1 MNKSV
6 VILALMR
13 AQADGVLDTIH
24 REYALAQ
31 AYANPEQHDEVVQD
45 VGEYVANKRASGKC
59 AKCESNNN
67 CILQKIAADA
77 LDVKTVMSPF
87 GFVRRIAKLDDWVST
102 QFKAGRSKEEIMHDA
117 ELNHMLTE
125 AKITSDILR

>member
-6 VILALMR
+6 VILALLR
-13 AQADGVLDTIH
+13 AKADGVLYIIR

-31 AYANPEQHDEVVQD
+31 AYADPKRHDELVQYI
-45 VGEYVANKRASGKC
+45 GEYVANERAEGKC

-67 CILQKIAADA
+67 CILQKIADDT
-77 LDVKTVMSPF
+77 LDVKTVMSPY

-102 QFKAGRSKEEIMHDA
+102 QFKAGRSKEEIMQDV
-117 ELNHMLTE
+117 ELNRMLTE

>member
-13 AQADGVLDTIH
+13 AKAYGVLDTIN
-24 REYALAQ
+24 REYTLAQ
-31 AYANPEQHDEVVQD
+31 AYADPEQHDELVQYT
-45 VGEYVANKRASGKC
+45 GEYVADERAEGKC

-67 CILQKIAADA
+67 CILQKIADDT

-102 QFKAGRSKEEIMHDA
+102 QFKAGRSKEEIMQDV
-117 ELNHMLTE
+117 ELNRMLAE
-125 AKITSDILR
+125 AKITSDIMR

>member
-13 AQADGVLDTIH
+13 AKADGVLDTIN
-24 REYALAQ
+24 REYTLAQ
-31 AYANPEQHDEVVQD
+31 TYADPEQHDELVQD
-45 VGEYVANKRASGKC
+45 VGEYVAHERAEGKC

-67 CILQKIAADA
+67 CILQKIAADT
-77 LDVKTVMSPF
+77 LDVKTVISPY
-87 GFVRRIAKLDDWVST
+87 GFVRKIAKMEDWVNG
-102 QFKAGRSKEEIMHDA
+102 QLNAGRTQEEIMRDA

-125 AKITSDILR
+125 ARIMSDILR

>member
-13 AQADGVLDTIH
+13 AQADGVLYIIR

-31 AYANPEQHDEVVQD
+31 AYADPKRHDELVQYI
-45 VGEYVANKRASGKC
+45 GEYVANERAEGKC

-67 CILQKIAADA
+67 CILQKIADDVLDA
-77 LDVKTVMSPF
+77 KTVISPY
-87 GFVRRIAKLDDWVST
+87 GFVRRIARLDDWVNR
-102 QFKAGRSKEEIMHDA
+102 QLDAGRTQEEIMQDA
-117 ELNHMLTE
+117 ELNLMLTE